1 MSIAATRHAVFALYS
16 RRQTG
21 YRANSMSKPAPKPQP
36 KPWIAAIHAYVP
48 GKSKSASGQPLVKL
62 SANENPLGSSP
73 AALAALSAAHVA
85 ADYPD
90 PDARALR
97 EKIAEV
103 HGLDPERI
111 VCGTGSGE
119 LLHCAV
125 QALAGPGDE
134 VLASRYSFSLYPLL
148 AHKVGATP
156 VFAESDG
163 YAASVDNL
171 LTAVSENTKIVLLD
185 NPNNPV
191 GSFLPPP
198 EVARLH
204 AGLPGDVLLVV
215 DEAYGEYVDP
225 AHQHAAFELAAA
237 YENVLVSRTF
247 SKAYGL
253 ASERV
258 GWVTGSPYLIDLV
271 NRLRGAFNVSVSGQK
286 AALAALGDQAFVTA
300 TREHNTAERA
310 RLAAA
315 IAALGHHGLSV
326 SPSEGNFLL
335 VHFDGAV
342 TADAGLEALTDA
354 GYAVRHLPGQGL
366 PRALR
371 ITIGKSDDMARVIA
385 TLRILCGE
393 AP

>member
-1 MSIAATRHAVFALYS
+1 MSR
-16 RRQTG
+16 
-21 YRANSMSKPAPKPQP
+21 PEP
-36 KPWIAAIHAYVP
+36 KPWIAQIHAYVP

-73 AALAALSAAHVA
+73 AALAALAEGHVA

-97 EKIAEV
+97 EMIAQV

-125 QALAGPGDE
+125 QALCGPRDE
-134 VLASRYSFSLYPLL
+134 VLCSRYSFSLYPLL
-148 AHKVGATP
+148 AHKVGATA
-156 VFAESDG
+156 VFAEDDG

-171 LTAVSENTKIVLLD
+171 LAAVTPATKVVLLD

-191 GSFLPPP
+191 GTFLPPS

-204 AGLPGDVLLVV
+204 AGLPADVLLVV

-225 AHQHAAFELAAA
+225 ALQHAAFDLAARH
-237 YENVLVSRTF
+237 ENVLVSRTF

-258 GWVTGSPYLIDLV
+258 GWVTGAPHLIDLV
-271 NRLRGAFNVSVSGQK
+271 NRLRGAFNVSVSAQK
-286 AALAALGDQAFVTA
+286 AALAALGDQAFVA
-300 TREHNTAERA
+300 ASRVHNSAERA
-310 RLAAA
+310 RLAEA
-315 IAALGHHGLSV
+315 IAGLGNHGISA
-326 SPSEGNFLL
+326 SPSEANFLL
-335 VHFDGAV
+335 VHFEGTV
-342 TADAGLEALTDA
+342 TAAQALDALSDA
-354 GYAVRHLPGQGL
+354 GYAVRHLPSQGL
-366 PRALR
+366 PNALR
-371 ITIGKSDDMARVIA
+371 ITIGKTGDMTRVIA
-385 TLRILCGE
+385 ALRTLCGE
-393 AP
+393 AA

>member
-1 MSIAATRHAVFALYS
+1 MSR
-16 RRQTG
+16 
-21 YRANSMSKPAPKPQP
+21 PEP
-36 KPWIAAIHAYVP
+36 KPWISAIHAYVP
-48 GKSKSASGQPLVKL
+48 GKSKSSSGKPLVKL

-73 AALAALSAAHVA
+73 AALAALADGHVA

-103 HGLDPERI
+103 HGLDPALI

-125 QALAGPGDE
+125 QALCGPGDA
-134 VLASRYSFSLYPLL
+134 VVMSRYSFSLYPLL
-148 AHKVGATP
+148 AQKVGATP
-156 VFAESDG
+156 VFAEPEVHG
-163 YAASVDNL
+163 ASVDNL
-171 LTAVSENTKIVLLD
+171 LAAVTPATRVVLLD

-191 GSFLPPP
+191 GTFLPPA

-204 AGLPGDVLLVV
+204 AGLPSDVLLVI

-225 AHQHAAFELAAA
+225 AFQTQAFALAQSH
-237 YENVLVSRTF
+237 ENVLVSRTF

-258 GWVTGSPYLIDLV
+258 GWVTGSAHLIDLV

-300 TREHNTAERA
+300 SREHNARERA
-310 RLAAA
+310 RLVEATAG
-315 IAALGHHGLSV
+315 LGNHGISA
-326 SPSEGNFLL
+326 SPSEANFLL

-342 TADAGLEALTDA
+342 TATQALEALAEA
-354 GYAVRHLPGQGL
+354 GYAVRHVPSQGL
-366 PRALR
+366 PNALR
-371 ITIGKSDDMARVIA
+371 ITIGTTQATTDVIA
-385 TLRILCGE
+385 TLRQLCGE
-393 AP
+393 AA

>member
-1 MSIAATRHAVFALYS
+1 MST
-16 RRQTG
+16 
-21 YRANSMSKPAPKPQP
+21 PQP
-36 KPWIAAIHAYVP
+36 KPWIAQIHAYVP
-48 GKSKSASGQPLVKL
+48 GKSKSASGKPLTKL

-73 AALAALSAAHVA
+73 AALAALAEGHVA

-103 HGLDPERI
+103 HGLDPDRI

-148 AHKVGATP
+148 AQKVGATP
-156 VFAESDG
+156 VLAADDN

-171 LTAVSENTKIVLLD
+171 LAAVTERTKVVLLD

-191 GSFLPPP
+191 GTFLPPS
-198 EVARLH
+198 EVVRLH
-204 AGLPGDVLLVV
+204 AGLPSDVLLVV

-225 AHQHAAFELAAA
+225 AYQSAAFELAAA
-237 YENVLVSRTF
+237 HENVLVSRTF

-258 GWVTGSPYLIDLV
+258 GWVTGAPNLIDLV

-300 TREHNTAERA
+300 SREHNAKERTRFAE
-310 RLAAA
+310 A
-315 IAALGHHGLSV
+315 IAMLGNHGISAC
-326 SPSEGNFLL
+326 PSEANFLL
-335 VHFDGAV
+335 VHFEGSVSA
-342 TADAGLEALTDA
+342 AQALEALSDA
-354 GYAVRHLPGQGL
+354 GYAVRHLPSQGL
-366 PRALR
+366 PNSLR
-371 ITIGKSDDMARVIA
+371 ITIGTTEATTDVIA
-385 TLRILCGE
+385 TLRRLCGE
-393 AP
+393 AA

>member
-1 MSIAATRHAVFALYS
+1 MTIA
-16 RRQTG
+16 
-21 YRANSMSKPAPKPQP
+21 KPQPKPQP
-36 KPWIAAIHAYVP
+36 KPWIAQIQAYVP
-48 GKSKSASGQPLVKL
+48 GKSRSASGKPLTKL

-73 AALAALSAAHVA
+73 AALAALTEGHIA

-97 EKIAEV
+97 EKIAAV

-134 VLASRYSFSLYPLL
+134 VLCSRYSFSLYPML
-148 AHKVGATP
+148 ALKVGATP
-156 VFAESDG
+156 VFAEDHS

-171 LTAVSENTKIVLLD
+171 LAAVTPQTRVVLLD

-191 GSFLPPP
+191 GSFLPPE

-204 AGLPGDVLLVV
+204 AGLPSDVLLVV

-225 AHQHAAFELAAA
+225 AHQHAAFDLAARH
-237 YENVLVSRTF
+237 ENVLVSRTF

-258 GWVTGSPYLIDLV
+258 GWVTGSADLIDLV

-286 AALAALGDQAFVTA
+286 AALAALGDQDFVA
-300 TREHNTAERA
+300 ASRVHNAAERT
-310 RLAAA
+310 RLAGA
-315 IAALGHHGLSV
+315 IAALGNHGLSAT
-326 SPSEGNFLL
+326 PSEANFLL
-335 VHFDGAV
+335 VHFDGEV
-342 TADAGLEALTDA
+342 TAAAALNALAEA

-366 PRALR
+366 PKSLR
-371 ITIGKSDDMARVIA
+371 ITIGKSDDMTRVIA
-385 TLRILCGE
+385 CLKTLHGE
-393 AP
+393 AE

>member
-1 MSIAATRHAVFALYS
+1 MT
-16 RRQTG
+16 
-21 YRANSMSKPAPKPQP
+21 KPQP
-36 KPWIAAIHAYVP
+36 KPWIAQIHAYVP
-48 GKSKSASGQPLVKL
+48 GKSKSASGQPLTKL

-73 AALAALSAAHVA
+73 AALAALAEAHNP

-97 EKIAEV
+97 ETIAAV
-103 HGLDPERI
+103 HGLNPDRV

-119 LLHCAV
+119 LLHCIV

-148 AHKVGATP
+148 AHKVGATA
-156 VFAESDG
+156 VLAEDAD

-171 LTAVSENTKIVLLD
+171 LAAVTERTKVVLLD

-191 GSFLPPP
+191 GSFLPPS

-204 AGLPGDVLLVV
+204 AGLPADVLLVV

-225 AHQHAAFELAAA
+225 ALQQAAFDLAARH
-237 YENVLVSRTF
+237 ENVLVSRTF

-258 GWVTGSPYLIDLV
+258 GWVTGAPHLIDLV

-286 AALAALGDQAFVTA
+286 AALAALGDQAFVA
-300 TREHNTAERA
+300 ASREHNAAERA
-310 RLAAA
+310 RFAAA
-315 IAALGHHGLSV
+315 IAALGNHGLSA
-326 SPSEGNFLL
+326 SPSEANFLL

-342 TADAGLEALTDA
+342 SAAQALEALSDA
-354 GYAVRHLPGQGL
+354 GYAVRHLPSQGL
-366 PRALR
+366 PNSLR
-371 ITIGKSDDMARVIA
+371 ITIGKTEDMTRVIA
-385 TLRILCGE
+385 ALRTLCGE
-393 AP
+393 AA